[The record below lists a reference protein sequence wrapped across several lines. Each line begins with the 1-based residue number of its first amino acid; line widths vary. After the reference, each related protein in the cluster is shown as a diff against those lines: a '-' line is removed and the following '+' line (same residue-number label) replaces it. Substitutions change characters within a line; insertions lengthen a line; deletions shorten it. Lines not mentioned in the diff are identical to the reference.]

1 MVVAVT
7 KMLLILLS
15 IYKSV
20 CVCLSVSRSPTV
32 VMAVTKQGGEFRID
46 FTGREIP
53 YNSLVSLVAFYLTQ
67 PVEWM
72 PKLLEFP

>member
-1 MVVAVT
+1 MCLSPTVVVAVT

-46 FTGREIP
+46 FMSREIIP
-53 YNSLVSLVAFYLTQ
+53 
-67 PVEWM
+67 
-72 PKLLEFP
+72 